1 MLLLRNPSKILIVIT
16 EKRSVTPMDRG
27 LENRGKQAIRVRK
40 IKSSG
45 PSKIISKSSLR
56 KI

>member
-1 MLLLRNPSKILIVIT
+1 MLLLKNPSKILIVIT
-16 EKRSVTPMDRG
+16 EKRSVTPMDKG

-45 PSKIISKSSLR
+45 PILKKLVQR
-56 KI
+56 K